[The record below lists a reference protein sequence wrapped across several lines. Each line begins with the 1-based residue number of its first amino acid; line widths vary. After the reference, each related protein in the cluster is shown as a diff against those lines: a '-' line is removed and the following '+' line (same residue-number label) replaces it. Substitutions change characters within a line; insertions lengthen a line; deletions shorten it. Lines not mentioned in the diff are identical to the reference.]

1 MQDKNIINTA
11 VSALFGKLT
20 TEGITGNATIALLG
34 TFTTSLIGGWDSVI
48 KILAVLMC
56 TDYVTGIMKGIKNKN
71 LASEVGFN
79 GLMKKAAILLVVI
92 LAHQLDLTI
101 PQENPIFRTM
111 ACYFYIANEGIS
123 ITENIALLGVPLP
136 GGIVNMLKK
145 LKDSNTGAGV

>member
-1 MQDKNIINTA
+1 MQYKHALNTGIA
-11 VSALFGKLT
+11 AIGT
-20 TEGITGNATIALLG
+20 TL
-34 TFTTSLIGGWDSVI
+34 SYLIGGWDSVI
-48 KILAVLMC
+48 KILAVLMVI
-56 TDYVTGIMKGIKNKN
+56 DYVTGIMKAISNKD
-71 LASEVGFN
+71 LASDVGFR
-79 GLMKKAAILLVVI
+79 GLMKKAAILFVVI

-145 LKDSNTGAGV
+145 MKDSNTGAGA